1 MNKRMSKFKKVLY
14 FCDILGFEPRLR
26 IFGKDKYKS
35 TCSSILSLI
44 VLFLAASFTVY
55 SLIVYF
61 NYVNPSIVYSKDNE
75 KSTSRSI
82 LIKDALLMFGLYE
95 NTNFSV
101 LNDSDAFIEVT
112 YNEKYINK
120 KPESKT
126 LTLEKCEYGKNID
139 EKYRDSLKNYN
150 INEYYCF
157 NNNEGNLALFY
168 NPDEGKSSLSLNIKI
183 NEKSKYTAN
192 DIIIYIMNGNDI
204 IDHSNKNNPIS
215 NNYFTSTYTSFSTTK
230 FNIINYY
237 LQFINYESD
246 DGFLF
251 PNSKSFQAF
260 ESFFSNEC
268 DGNELY
274 RSNG

>member
-1 MNKRMSKFKKVLY
+1 
-14 FCDILGFEPRLR
+14 
-26 IFGKDKYKS
+26 
-35 TCSSILSLI
+35 
-44 VLFLAASFTVY
+44 
-55 SLIVYF
+55 
-61 NYVNPSIVYSKDNE
+61 
-75 KSTSRSI
+75 
-82 LIKDALLMFGLYE
+82 MFVLYE

-101 LNDSDAFIEVT
+101 LNESDAFIEVT
-112 YNEKYINK
+112 YNAEYINK
-120 KPESKT
+120 KPDPKT

-251 PNSKSFQAF
+251 PNSQIFQAKAF
-260 ESFFSNEC
+260 SQMNVIETNYIEAMDKYEIGTIFISFSEINFDSYKRVYQRIN
-268 DGNELY
+268 L
-274 RSNG
+274 